1 MTKLRFF
8 ALVFTMVWCWT
19 LGTCSQAND
28 TLPQTSPSF
37 TLSNH
42 NEQHKTA
49 WASSSILGESPL
61 ILFFAA
67 KGTESVPTH
76 SRLAIVTSNTTVLAR
91 LQTVA
96 GATGTPLLYDEKDTL
111 RQQFQ
116 LQKFGITPSQS
127 ALVTIDRAGWLRVVH
142 KIENTDQL
150 QKILASTGDPTPPF
164 RVGLPAPDFSM
175 PDMNGVSRRPL
186 DLKGKKYLLLTFF
199 PKCFTGTCS
208 KQLESFRDAWPQL
221 QEGDIEVW
229 GVSVD
234 PAEGE
239 KGQRAFAEFLKL
251 PFPLLP
257 DIGRNLS
264 ILYGAAQSPNQTS
277 SRMSVLIDKQ
287 GIVRW
292 IDRQINPTTHGAD
305 VVVKVKELER
315 LDSQKKV
322 SVE

>member
-1 MTKLRFF
+1 MQIKIPYYIFFLLVTAACCQQGTVSYAKGEVTTAEKPSF
-8 ALVFTMVWCWT
+8 ALSNYNQPQKTIWSSQDA
-19 LGTCSQAND
+19 LGN
-28 TLPQTSPSF
+28 
-37 TLSNH
+37 
-42 NEQHKTA
+42 
-49 WASSSILGESPL
+49 SSML
-61 ILFFAA
+61 LFFAG
-67 KGTESVPTH
+67 KGVLAVPTH
-76 SRLAIVTSNTTVLAR
+76 VELIVVASEKKDLGH
-91 LQTVA
+91 LQNLIKTPE
-96 GATGTPLLYDEKDTL
+96 TPLLWDKKNML

-116 LQKFGITPSQS
+116 LQKFGISPIQS
-127 ALVTIDRAGWLRVVH
+127 ALAVIDRAGWLRAVH

-150 QKILASTGDPTPPF
+150 EKLLANIGDPTPPF
-164 RVGLPAPDFSM
+164 QVGLPAPDFLM

-208 KQLESFRDAWPQL
+208 KQLESLRDTWPQL
-221 QEGDIEVW
+221 QENDVEVW

-239 KGQRAFAEFLKL
+239 KGQRAFADFLKL

-257 DIGRNLS
+257 DTGRNLS

-292 IDRQINPTTHGAD
+292 IDKQINPTTHGMD
-305 VVVKVKELER
+305 VVAKVKELED
-315 LDSQKKV
+315 LDSIAK
-322 SVE
+322 